1 MNKASK
7 IITNFAAMIEGEQHS
22 ALLKIATMLKSH
34 NEEITIVAEQT
45 VQDVCSADIMIGT
58 ESIKLRGLI
67 IPLNNLKIEQR
78 IPLSSFIDSDDVE
91 SEEACVLSYGGQN
104 GQDKGF
110 LTIASR
116 SLGRKI
122 KIRCAEEALDV
133 VGTISMNSENN
144 FLLSKSND
152 MDCTVIDPF
161 SMRMDENGIYL
172 DSNTELTWESISAMT
187 VQDCLSIA
195 IGRHQMIT
203 LSES

>member
-1 MNKASK
+1 MNKASN
-7 IITNFAAMIEGEQHS
+7 IIASFAAIIEGEQRS
-22 ALLKIATMLKSH
+22 ALLKIASMLKKH

-45 VQDVCSADIMIGT
+45 VQDVCSADIMIGA

-78 IPLSSFIDSDDVE
+78 IPLSSFINSNDVE
-91 SEEACVLSYGGQN
+91 AGEACVLSYGGQS

-110 LTIASR
+110 LTIASQK
-116 SLGRKI
+116 LGRKI
-122 KIRCAEEALDV
+122 KIRYAEEALDV
-133 VGTISMNSENN
+133 VGTISMNTENN

-152 MDCTVIDPF
+152 LDCTVVDPF
-161 SMRMDENGIYL
+161 SMRMDEEGIYL
-172 DSNTELTWESISAMT
+172 DRNTELTWDSISAMT

-195 IGRHQMIT
+195 VGRHQMIT